1 MSSTTLTASRT
12 IKAVASSTTY
22 ANYNATVVFPIERLT
37 YRMDTLELEIKFEI
51 VHRWIR
57 RLGDYILSFL
67 RSAKKA

>member
-37 YRMDTLELEIKFEI
+37 YRMDTLELGNQ
-51 VHRWIR
+51 V
-57 RLGDYILSFL
+57 
-67 RSAKKA
+67 